1 MKDFKTFAQENKVR
15 IPLIQRDYVQGSE
28 INADKR
34 NKFLNA
40 LLSAL
45 KTGAPLSL
53 DFIYGSENSAYFEP
67 LDGQQRITTLFLLY
81 HVLKSI
87 SSIQPNEELDKQ
99 IQQFTYTTRNS
110 STAFCQKLF
119 AAGEK
124 HIKSEEIK
132 DQSWFC
138 TEWLFD
144 PTIKA
149 MLDMMDS
156 IDTQLQTDEYK
167 NEWDTMAQNLYGN
180 EQSCILFEYLN
191 IGEYNLDD
199 SLYVKMNARGKQLTN
214 FENWKA
220 EFIKYLEVNWKDKPY
235 KGVPIRTYFEQ
246 HIEHEWTD
254 MLWGYAVEECKENY
268 PQIDTLF
275 MNLYDYLLRMTFYVN
290 HPKIEGRD
298 VVIEDFNKYQAKGID
313 MQEKE
318 LHFLFSALDFFS
330 AISKSDFWSNLFY
343 LDGDEYRTKVRLF
356 GPTSTD
362 LFSLCVHKDNSFTVN
377 QQVLLYCILRY
388 GITHS
393 ISSVNEELVK
403 YVRVCRNLIES
414 IVQRD
419 GVYIRSNV
427 RLTDMAKYDAVITQL
442 IASKDVHESLAKME
456 NTTGFGSVDHEK
468 DKAIWNVDLSA
479 IEDFSFIRGNLQAFD
494 KQQLVE
500 DTTKVYEALQ
510 FFEDARTQKNTTIEK
525 NIIGLLILQGFHG
538 INCGW
543 CKHGKRYFFG
553 TYSKWDTMFFAQDK
567 DFTSALKRYIQVYR
581 KEIDMNKPIEYTPL
595 SDKEVLESADPHI
608 SILTSYMQTYP
619 LSYHPT
625 NYLSIANDN
634 PNSYDYIVLGTYSS
648 NPLMAYHFDIFSN
661 AVYGE
666 LCERLPEDTVSEFVS
681 KVPCQYADNNSG
693 LLVNKAWF
701 LVCKKDGWRIRRH
714 ADTTLE
720 LPIDLIERY
729 HIEPQIDNTEYWML
743 PDMEGKN
750 RVETAVAFIC
760 DYLGVL
766 TKQN

>member
-199 SLYVKMNARGKQLTN
+199 SLYVKMNARGKQLTD

-275 MNLYDYLLRMTFYVN
+275 MNLYDYLLRMTFFVN

-343 LDGDEYRTKVRLF
+343 LDGDEYSTKVRLF

-419 GVYIRSNV
+419 GVYIRPNV

-456 NTTGFGSVDHEK
+456 NTTGFGSVDQEK
-468 DKAIWNVDLSA
+468 DKATWEVEVSA

-510 FFEDARTQKNTTIEK
+510 FFEDARTQKNTTIEN
-525 NIIGLLILQGFHG
+525 NIIRILILQGFHG
-538 INCGW
+538 IDCGW

-553 TYSKWDTMFFAQDK
+553 TFSKWDTMFFAQDK

-701 LVCKKDGWRIRRH
+701 LVCKKDGWRIQRH

>member
-199 SLYVKMNARGKQLTN
+199 SLYVKMNARGKQLTD

-330 AISKSDFWSNLFY
+330 TIKPGFWGDLFY
-343 LDGDEYRTKVRLF
+343 LEGDEYRTKVRLF

-419 GVYIRSNV
+419 GVYIRPNV
-427 RLTDMAKYDAVITQL
+427 RLTDMAKYDAVITRL
-442 IASKDVHESLAKME
+442 IAYKDVHESLAKME
-456 NTTGFGSVDHEK
+456 NTTGFGSVDQEK

>member
-15 IPLIQRDYVQGSE
+15 IPLIQRDYVQGSD

-119 AAGEK
+119 AADEK
-124 HIKSEEIK
+124 HTKSEEIK

-156 IDTQLQTDEYK
+156 IDMQLQTDEYK

-199 SLYVKMNARGKQLTN
+199 SLYVKMNARGKQLTD

-220 EFIKYLEVNWKDKPY
+220 EFIKYLEVNWKNETYRD
-235 KGVPIRTYFEQ
+235 VPIRTYFEQ
-246 HIEHEWTD
+246 HIEHEWAD

-268 PQIDTLF
+268 PQTDALF

-313 MQEKE
+313 MQKE
-318 LHFLFSALDFFS
+318 ELYFLFGALDFFS

-419 GVYIRSNV
+419 GVYIRPNV
-427 RLTDMAKYDAVITQL
+427 RLTDMAKYDAVITRL
-442 IASKDVHESLAKME
+442 IAYKDVHESLAKME
-456 NTTGFGSVDHEK
+456 NTTGFGSVDQEK